1 MVLEV
6 HCTRRKPGETQGY
19 MTRSIAIPALLSL
32 LLIGCLGPNLPEP
45 RAPAPPQTTLQP
57 QEPWVLVDSGND
69 RLTVFLEHGPPVV
82 FENIAVGAAGVKE
95 KKRVGD
101 DVTPCGT
108 YTVGW
113 FQPHSKFVH
122 FIGLTYPSRADAERG
137 YREKI
142 IDRHAYERIISAL
155 DRGETPPQDTR
166 LGGLIGIHGV
176 GRGSLAIHR
185 IANWTA
191 GCIAVDND
199 QIRQLFKLLK
209 RGMKVEIR

>member
-1 MVLEV
+1 MKL
-6 HCTRRKPGETQGY
+6 
-19 MTRSIAIPALLSL
+19 SFAITAILFLPLF
-32 LLIGCLGPNLPEP
+32 GCLGPNLPEP
-45 RAPAPPQTTLQP
+45 GDYSRPDTTSHTKP
-57 QEPWVLVDSGND
+57 EEPWVLVDSGND
-69 RLTVFLEHGPPVV
+69 RLTVFLEGRPPLV

-95 KKRVGD
+95 KQRVGD
-101 DVTPCGT
+101 DVTPRGT

-137 YREKI
+137 YRKGT
-142 IDRHAYERIISAL
+142 IDRHTYERIIAAL
-155 DRGETPPQDTR
+155 DRGELPPQDTR

-176 GRGSLAIHR
+176 GRGPLAVHR

-191 GCIAVDND
+191 GCIAVDNS

-209 RGMKVEIR
+209 HGMKVEIK